1 MSQTDAK
8 SFVDLLI
15 KDEAFR
21 RQLLSEL
28 RGDDDR
34 TPQRLCQLGGDRGL
48 SFTES
53 ELVDA
58 WKKSQSTDQRALSDA
73 ELAEVTG
80 GAASLSRLSNLMKA
94 ACKGEHLPEIVI
106 EL

>member
-28 RGDDDR
+28 RSDDDR
-34 TPQRLCQLGGDRGL
+34 TSQRLCQLGGRQGL
-48 SFTES
+48 SFTKS

-58 WKKSQSTDQRALSDA
+58 WKESQGTDQRALSDI
-73 ELAEVTG
+73 ELEKVTG
-80 GAASLSRLSNLMKA
+80 GTASLSRLSTLMKA
-94 ACKGEHLPEIVI
+94 ACKGEHIPEITI
-106 EL
+106 E